1 MSAGHPPAD
10 RHKAGG
16 TPQPLGCLGARWPP
30 CATASPRA
38 AQKEPLSWEGRQP
51 GCIRWGCRS
60 GAQAGEVFGGS
71 WEVGAGWAKRS
82 EGPLRSCGSR
92 VRGKGAAVGPVQQEP
107 DAAKLP
113 EHQDARSSFGTA
125 IAKSRTSAPAV
136 GLRVEEI
143 SVMGRAQE
151 PPYLASPCVHQG
163 QVPHVDFQTH
173 NVSTGGW
180 QQEAQ
185 AAALPAPCG
194 AESSRFFKSYQDGGQ
209 QHSESH
215 CRSAPVLGPGNSS
228 RLMQP
233 FGNQRHFSLSL
244 PGQFYHRTLSLHSE
258 KLKFNWVVHS
268 NDIPLHVLH

>member
-1 MSAGHPPAD
+1 M
-10 RHKAGG
+10 
-16 TPQPLGCLGARWPP
+16 
-30 CATASPRA
+30 
-38 AQKEPLSWEGRQP
+38 
-51 GCIRWGCRS
+51 
-60 GAQAGEVFGGS
+60 
-71 WEVGAGWAKRS
+71 VGAGCAKRS

-113 EHQDARSSFGTA
+113 EHQDASLGGTSFSTV

-143 SVMGRAQE
+143 SMMGRAQE
-151 PPYLASPCVHQG
+151 PPYLASSFVHRG
-163 QVPHVDFQTH
+163 QVPRVNFQIH
-173 NVSTGGW
+173 NMSTGGW

-194 AESSRFFKSYQDGGQ
+194 AESSRFFKSYQDGGPQ
-209 QHSESH
+209 SSESR
-215 CRSAPVLGPGNSS
+215 CQSAPVLGPVNSS
-228 RLMQP
+228 WLMQP
-233 FGNQRHFSLSL
+233 FGNQRHSPLSL

-258 KLKFNWVVHS
+258 KLKFNWVVRS